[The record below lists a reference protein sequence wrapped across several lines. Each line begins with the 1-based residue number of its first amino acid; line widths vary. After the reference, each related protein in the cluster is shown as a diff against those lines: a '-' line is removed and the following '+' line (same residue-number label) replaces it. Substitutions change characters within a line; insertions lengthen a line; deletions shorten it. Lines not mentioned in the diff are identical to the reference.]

1 MYVPGKVVL
10 PDIMIYVRKRKVP
23 RWRKRVQKRMS
34 GFFLFAACCAGQHTP
49 IRIMSQAQAQSD
61 YEDDAEEDA
70 ACESD
75 DNDEEKDWSD
85 MIAKADHSS
94 RPLCR

>member
-34 GFFLFAACCAGQHTP
+34 GFFLFTACLRWTAAHADSQYVAG
-49 IRIMSQAQAQSD
+49 AG
-61 YEDDAEEDA
+61 
-70 ACESD
+70 
-75 DNDEEKDWSD
+75 
-85 MIAKADHSS
+85 AK
-94 RPLCR
+94 